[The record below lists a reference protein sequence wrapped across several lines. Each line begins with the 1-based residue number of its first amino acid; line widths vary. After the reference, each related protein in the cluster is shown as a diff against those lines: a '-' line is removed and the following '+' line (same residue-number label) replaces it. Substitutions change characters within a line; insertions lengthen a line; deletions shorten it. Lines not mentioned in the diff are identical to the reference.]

1 MGKAT
6 TDGYLSAISTCWVFG
21 LRRGIL
27 KPGEMLRITDT
38 RRRRLHRL
46 ALLLALATVTVALV
60 TSCGWLPARVGPD
73 HYDGSQT
80 VFFHDLDGVD
90 DRRTVR
96 YSVAVGDSPKDVYLV
111 LTNPTTSPVGTPG
124 IELRTAIG
132 APGESRAITTS
143 PAERSAAIADLTSGP
158 VALRDHPGL
167 IGWEPPTIDR
177 TTPRSVA
184 EPSAS
189 TAPTF
194 AAVPGPDRYTDE
206 APEPG
211 EYTIWSLTN
220 DDTYDFYTFDPD
232 RPRDPNAYVVIP
244 SILAARRADVVTP
257 HGPKTV
263 EIWVEEAEWDG
274 TDQGNG
280 PSSRKITPTK
290 ADAMV
295 DAFLL
300 PGDDNDIY
308 DWVSAIFGEEWSDEA
323 ASYRDTIDGHDTI
336 TILLYD
342 IDSGSSGGIIVGFF
356 WAKDN
361 FLRREIE
368 YSNERIMFYINSRV
382 YGTTE
387 VEEGSWSIDN
397 DWPSEIVSTL
407 AHELQ
412 HMINFHERP
421 VLRGAS
427 TPTWLDEAM
436 SLAAEDLVE
445 WKRGRAGPRG
455 VDPLA
460 NADGS
465 AGPAG
470 NNRGRLPL
478 YNVANDISLTG
489 WGATQ
494 NILESYSMSYA
505 VAAFLGRN
513 FGGAELFGEMNRV
526 GSSNPNKV
534 LSSSIAAASG
544 RPGLTLKQLLPL
556 WGAAVLLSDGSH
568 PAPYRLNP
576 GTWMESQ
583 TNGIDYRLGSIDH
596 YRYANPPVVHTAPI
610 REPTMPA
617 ASKMLYLV
625 GAGLTGTV
633 ELDID
638 FQTGMDFAVVLK

>member
-1 MGKAT
+1 
-6 TDGYLSAISTCWVFG
+6 
-21 LRRGIL
+21 
-27 KPGEMLRITDT
+27 MLRITDT

-194 AAVPGPDRYTDE
+194 AAVPGPDRFVPGGTPG
-206 APEPG
+206 AG
-211 EYTIWSLTN
+211 EYSLYSDGDTN
-220 DDTYDFYTFDPD
+220 TYDFDTYPAGTI
-232 RPRDPNAYVVIP
+232 VP

-257 HGPKTV
+257 HGPKTL
-263 EIWVEEAEWDG
+263 EIWVEEAEWG
-274 TDQGNG
+274 
-280 PSSRKITPTK
+280 SRITTTM
-290 ADAMV
+290 ANAMA

-308 DWVSAIFGEEWSDEA
+308 GWVSAVFGEEWSDEA
-323 ASYRDTIDGHDTI
+323 ASYSNTIDGHDTI

-342 IDSGSSGGIIVGFF
+342 IDEDSQAGGIVGFF

-361 FLRREIE
+361 FLRSDVSN
-368 YSNERIMFYINSRV
+368 SNERIMFYIDSATYAALVPQLGESTWN
-382 YGTTE
+382 
-387 VEEGSWSIDN
+387 IDN
-397 DWPSEIVSTL
+397 YWPSEIVSTL

-489 WGATQ
+489 WGGSP

-505 VAAFLGRN
+505 FAAFLGRN

-544 RPGLTLKQLLPL
+544 RPGLTLKHLLPL

-576 GTWMESQ
+576 GAWMESQ
-583 TNGIDYRLGSIDH
+583 TNGIDYSLGSIDH